1 MWHMA
6 LKLDLSF
13 LDGAVDDAAVAM
25 VVLELR
31 ARLPT
36 QGIFAGDR
44 AKSAINSPNATFNK
58 AGGIMQPTDH
68 WFFCNCLVWAT
79 STQSRAAWLS
89 ASEARLCIPVVS

>member
-13 LDGAVDDAAVAM
+13 LAGAVDDAAVAM

-68 WFFCNCLVWAT
+68 WFFCNCLV
-79 STQSRAAWLS
+79 
-89 ASEARLCIPVVS
+89 